1 MKGLGAGVD
10 TGRYGD
16 YDVRTVVEL
25 DGHLTQ
31 NVFDREGIVVMY
43 EKVEVGGT
51 VLWVTEGF
59 TR

>member
-51 VLWVTEGF
+51 VL
-59 TR
+59 